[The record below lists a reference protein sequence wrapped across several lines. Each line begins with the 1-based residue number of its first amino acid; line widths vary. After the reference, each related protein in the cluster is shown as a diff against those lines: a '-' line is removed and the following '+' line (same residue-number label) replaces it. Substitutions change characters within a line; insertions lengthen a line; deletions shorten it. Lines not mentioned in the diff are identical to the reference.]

1 MPSHIYRAFPQ
12 LSPIWLPR
20 DQAMALNAAGRQTFC
35 PGAGLP
41 TAIWFKAQPLY
52 QEPLWKPCL
61 EPPSSPNSGAEH
73 LRTEYKSLSVD
84 NTRGRGGQGFSYSL
98 EPQLIILSSLP
109 SPAGGRMPVGS
120 GWGDSGAL
128 GQTHSFIHSFT
139 QHSRRSSFAL
149 GTGSDTSS
157 SHPPSPSE
165 TLART
170 QNTWWGE
177 VCGFMLA
184 GPSPWHVRLL
194 SPSAQQPPKHSATTS
209 LPESGFVP
217 EQLQSPH
224 ADHWGGGRVG

>member
-1 MPSHIYRAFPQ
+1 MGVRRRLPSHIYYAFPQ
-12 LSPIWLPR
+12 LSPIWLSWY
-20 DQAMALNAAGRQTFC
+20 QAMALKAAGRQTFC

-52 QEPLWKPCL
+52 QEPLWKPRL

-84 NTRGRGGQGFSYSL
+84 NTRGGGGWGQGFSSGP
-98 EPQLIILSSLP
+98 EPQLIILSSSLP
-109 SPAGGRMPVGS
+109 SPAGGRTPAGS
-120 GWGDSGAL
+120 GWGDSRAL
-128 GQTHSFIHSFT
+128 GQTHSFIHSLSVA

-157 SHPPSPSE
+157 SHPLSPSE

-194 SPSAQQPPKHSATTS
+194 SPTAQQPPKHSATTS

-217 EQLQSPH
+217 EQL
-224 ADHWGGGRVG
+224 